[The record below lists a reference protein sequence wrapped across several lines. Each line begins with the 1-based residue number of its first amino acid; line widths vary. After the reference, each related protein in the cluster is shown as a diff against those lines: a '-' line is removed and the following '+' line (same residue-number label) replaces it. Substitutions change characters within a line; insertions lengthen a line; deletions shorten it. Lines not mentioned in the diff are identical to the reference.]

1 MTHTNKNQA
10 GKKKKKLF
18 FFISPY
24 ENADV
29 LYLIK
34 NSLQNANNNIW
45 FRHKNDNFLYPVN

>member
-1 MTHTNKNQA
+1 M
-10 GKKKKKLF
+10 
-18 FFISPY
+18 SPY